1 MLMQINPKLSGF
13 TLGFTLVE
21 LLIVVAI
28 IGILAALAV
37 PSYTQMV
44 QNTRIKTAAESIQNG
59 LQVARAEAVKRNVP
73 VQFDLRGTDSAWTV
87 CVAPAAPGAC
97 PNPDNVATTIQ
108 SRGISEGSST
118 DIDVTF
124 NNAGP
129 YVFNGLGI
137 SAPAAFFNIDNSSLP
152 TADSRELRV
161 VLGAGGSVKVCDPA
175 LATSGTDPRRCPA

>member
-1 MLMQINPKLSGF
+1 MKINPKLSGF

-28 IGILAALAV
+28 IGILAALAI

-44 QNTRIKTAAESIQNG
+44 QNSRIKTAAESIQNG

-97 PNPDNVATTIQ
+97 PNPDNANTIQ
-108 SRGISEGSST
+108 SRGIGEGSST

-124 NNAGP
+124 TNAGP
-129 YVFNGLGI
+129 YVFNSLGI
-137 SAPAAFFNIDNSSLP
+137 SAPTTMFNIDNTSLP

-161 VLGAGGSVKVCDPA
+161 VLGAGGSVKVCDPT
-175 LATSGTDPRRCPA
+175 LSTSGTDPRRCPA